1 MISIESDTMTN
12 VRRQDVPKF
21 REWRRK
27 LASAWA
33 FHFAASIAII
43 WFGSF
48 RYDDD
53 RKYIPIDAGKL
64 EDQCSKAYV
73 NVLASSMSGNGAIIC
88 CSQEI
93 TDGICRSVPG
103 YLIFAGRLAR
113 LPEAWLL
120 PLFPLLLRGAVDFSR
135 RQQRNESNTNYWKRR
150 LFLYFFLIQV
160 RGWILYLLFDKIEN
174 LLVQPAEDEC
184 WYDDLLRSH
193 QTSCEGKVTDY
204 SDHVVL
210 FFAQILP
217 IPLTEVLFSFAVP
230 YWKNRTFLVP
240 SILVTGLLYLY
251 LISFLATYKTVA
263 YFHTLH
269 ESGVGYVISLLIQ
282 IPLFL
287 ITSTSFMEP
296 IRNYFFGRD
305 T

>member
-1 MISIESDTMTN
+1 MTN
-12 VRRQDVPKF
+12 VHRQAVPKF
-21 REWRRK
+21 REWRHI

-33 FHFAASIAII
+33 RHFAASIAII
-43 WFGSF
+43 WFGSIH
-48 RYDDD
+48 YDDD

-64 EDQCSKAYV
+64 GDQCPKAYA
-73 NVLASSMSGNGAIIC
+73 NVLVSSMSDNGAIIC
-88 CSQEI
+88 CTQEI

-103 YLIFAGRLAR
+103 YLIFAQRLTR

-120 PLFPLLLRGAVDFSR
+120 PLFPLMLRGVVDFSR
-135 RQQRNESNTNYWKRR
+135 RRQLNESNSTTWKRR
-150 LFLYFFLIQV
+150 LFLYIFLIQI

-193 QTSCEGKVTDY
+193 QTPCEGKVTDY

-217 IPLTEVLFSFAVP
+217 IPLTEVLFSFEVP

-240 SILVTGLLYLY
+240 SILGTGMLYLY
-251 LISFLATYKTVA
+251 LISFLATYKTAA
-263 YFHTLH
+263 YFHTMH
-269 ESGVGYVISLLIQ
+269 EIGVGYVVSLLIQ